1 MSKQL
6 EKLTEKA
13 LRTGFANLNGRM
25 YDYGYVG
32 ELESKWQVQYDN
44 ETGDLEL
51 YHWGTKI
58 LKLGSLKASKP
69 IVKEFYGQS
78 KSDRDALTFMF
89 HYFGLPYGASYRPSV
104 DTFNVFADFGTGTE
118 EWKTV

>member
-13 LRTGFANLNGRM
+13 LRTGFANLNGR
-25 YDYGYVG
+25 YYIYYQGYS
-32 ELESKWQVQYDN
+32 ELESKWKVQYDN

-58 LKLGSLKASKP
+58 LK
-69 IVKEFYGQS
+69 
-78 KSDRDALTFMF
+78 R
-89 HYFGLPYGASYRPSV
+89 
-104 DTFNVFADFGTGTE
+104 
-118 EWKTV
+118 